1 MNAPVTLLQRYEALK
16 AEQAHLRQRDAATQL
31 GVSEAQLLACL
42 PGSTRR
48 VTRSPRS

>member
-31 GVSEAQLLACL
+31 GVSEAQLLAL
-42 PGSTRR
+42 NDGRGR
-48 VTRSPRS
+48 WLHRLHR